1 MPQGRFGWA
10 SFVAGLALFAYL
22 LMCPPQMPVG
32 ASRTLAMLA
41 LMAWWWLTE
50 AVPVHVTALTPL
62 VALPVLQPLEGGWAA
77 NLLKA
82 ARPFA
87 DGNIFL
93 FLGGMCIAAAMER
106 HGLHRRLALGVLVR
120 LGTRRVL
127 LGFLLVT
134 AFISLWISNTATAVM
149 VVPIAVAVLGEL
161 ELREGRKLPA
171 LAQAV
176 MLAVAYGANIGGIG
190 TKIGTAPNMQLA
202 GFLRQRYALDLGFL
216 DYLMIGLPFVL
227 LFLPIAYAMLQLLVS
242 SEAPPQASGEVLDR
256 EYAALGPARR
266 EEKQVAAWFVT
277 ACSLWIFSKP
287 IGDATGL
294 GAELD
299 PWISVAVALALF
311 ATRLIGA
318 KDLKNLQWDALLLLG
333 GSFALAAA
341 VKGSGLADHGAR
353 QLAGVAELTPFVLML
368 TVTFGTVFLSAFTSN
383 TSTTQVMLEVVASA
397 LAVRFPRP
405 VSYLCGVS
413 ISASCDFMLPAGT
426 PPNAI
431 VFGTGRIRLP
441 PMALAGFF
449 LDVAAALLAAA
460 WCYVAIRI

>member
-1 MPQGRFGWA
+1 MPQGRFAWA
-10 SFVAGLALFAYL
+10 SFVTGLALFAWFL
-22 LMCPPQMPVG
+22 VSPPAMPVG
-32 ASRTLAMLA
+32 ASRCLAMLI
-41 LMAWWWLTE
+41 LMAVWWMTE
-50 AVPVHVTALTPL
+50 AVPVHVTALAPV
-62 VALPVLQPLEGGWAA
+62 VALPVLQPFEGGWST

-82 ARPFA
+82 ARPFL

-120 LGTRRVL
+120 LGTKRVL

-134 AFISLWISNTATAVM
+134 SFISLWISNTATAVM
-149 VVPIAVAVLGEL
+149 VVPIAVAVLSEL
-161 ELREGRKLPA
+161 EAREARKLPR
-171 LAQAV
+171 LAQSV
-176 MLAVAYGANIGGIG
+176 MLAIAYGANIGGIG

-202 GFLRQRYALDLGFL
+202 GFLRARYGIDMGFV
-216 DYLMIGLPFVL
+216 DYLVIGLPFV
-227 LFLPIAYAMLQLLVS
+227 AMLLPFAYGMLLLLARG
-242 SEAPPQASGEVLDR
+242 EAPPRASGEVLDR

-266 EEKQVAAWFVT
+266 EEKLVGAWFLT
-277 ACSLWIFSKP
+277 ASLLWITSKP
-287 IGDATGL
+287 IGDALGM

-299 PWISVAVALALF
+299 PWISVGVACALF
-311 ATRLIGA
+311 AMGLLGLS
-318 KDLKNLQWDALLLLG
+318 DVKNLQWDALLLLG

-341 VKGSGLADHGAR
+341 VKGSGLADHAAR
-353 QLAGVAELTPFVLML
+353 QLAGVAQLSPLVLML
-368 TVTFGTVFLSAFTSN
+368 AVTGGTVFLSAFTSN

-405 VSYLCGVS
+405 TPYLCGVS

-449 LDVAAALLAAA
+449 LDVLAAA
-460 WCYVAIRI
+460 IAAVWCYYAVRI